1 MKRIAVISLILL
13 ALAATAGALWLDA
26 RNDAT
31 EAPRGPVSATE
42 GMIARGEYLAR
53 AGNCMACHTA
63 RGGAPWAGGRAID
76 TPFGTFYTSNLTPD
90 ADTGLGKWSADDF
103 RAALHEGRSRDGRLL
118 YPAFPYPNYT
128 RITRADS
135 DALWA
140 YLRSLPA
147 VSRTNREHALRFPY
161 DSQTAL
167 AAWRALYFKPAEY
180 EADPAQ
186 SAQWN
191 RGAYL
196 VQGLGHCS
204 ACHASRNALGASVA
218 AEQLAGGLMP
228 EQNWYAPALTSP
240 HEASVSGWPRED
252 VVALLRDGM
261 TKKGASAVGPMAEVV
276 FGSTQ
281 HLSGPDLVAMA
292 DYLQSLPVSDTERVR
307 HSGLRDE
314 LRQERGARLY
324 ADNCASCHGDDGK
337 GVAGIYPALAGNRAV
352 TMDPPANP
360 LRVVLGGAFAPA
372 TAGNPRPFGMPPF
385 AASLSDEEIALVVS
399 FIRTAWNN
407 GAAPVTSLD
416 VQRYRGNLR

>member
-1 MKRIAVISLILL
+1 M
-13 ALAATAGALWLDA
+13 
-26 RNDAT
+26 
-31 EAPRGPVSATE
+31 
-42 GMIARGEYLAR
+42 
-53 AGNCMACHTA
+53 
-63 RGGAPWAGGRAID
+63 
-76 TPFGTFYTSNLTPD
+76 
-90 ADTGLGKWSADDF
+90 
-103 RAALHEGRSRDGRLL
+103 
-118 YPAFPYPNYT
+118 
-128 RITRADS
+128 
-135 DALWA
+135 
-140 YLRSLPA
+140 
-147 VSRTNREHALRFPY
+147 SRTNREHALRFPY